1 MKQPVGVRV
10 RLGKRSYP
18 IWIGSQWLSGSAPRI
33 RQATRARTFL
43 VLSTGRIL
51 GFHGP
56 ALKRSLRRLGQVHL
70 LTVPDGE
77 AAKNEHQ
84 LLRILRF
91 LAEKGFQRDACL
103 VTLGGGVV
111 GDLGGLASALYMRG
125 IDFIQ
130 VPTTL
135 LAQVDASVGGK
146 TAIDFHGVKNLI
158 GAFHQPRTVLI
169 DTAVLR
175 TLPARV
181 YRAGLAEVVKHG
193 VIRDAAFFRW
203 LENHVVEIVRR
214 DPLAV
219 AHMVRRSCEIKAA
232 VVRMDERESGLRA
245 CLNFGHT
252 LGHALESLRSSQ
264 GLQHGEAVAYG
275 MVGASG
281 ISAEMGLC
289 PEDVPARIQALLER
303 LGLLKPLPQLDP
315 GRILRLLSFD
325 KKARAGKALFVLTR
339 KMGAVSMNHNVPN
352 RLILRALRHL
362 QAPRPDVSG
371 PA

>member
-1 MKQPVGVRV
+1 M
-10 RLGKRSYP
+10 
-18 IWIGSQWLSGSAPRI
+18 
-33 RQATRARTFL
+33 

-51 GFHGP
+51 GLHGSP
-56 ALKRSLRRLGQVHL
+56 LRRSLRQLGRVD
-70 LTVPDGE
+70 TFTIPDGE
-77 AAKNEHQ
+77 SAKNERQ
-84 LLRILRF
+84 LMRVLRAMAQRGL
-91 LAEKGFQRDACL
+91 QRDACL

-146 TAIDFHGVKNLI
+146 TAIDFQGVKNLV
-158 GAFHQPRTVLI
+158 GAFHQPRAVLI

-175 TLPARV
+175 TLPERT

-193 VIRDAAFFRW
+193 VILDANYFEW
-203 LENHVVEIVRR
+203 LERHVGDLRR
-214 DPLAV
+214 QDPQAV
-219 AHMVRRSCEIKAA
+219 TQMIRRSCEIKASI
-232 VVRMDERESGLRA
+232 VRMDEREAGLRA

-252 LGHALESLRSSQ
+252 LGHSFESLLTSR
-264 GLQHGEAVAYG
+264 GLQHGEAVAFG
-275 MVGASG
+275 MVGASR
-281 ISAEMGLC
+281 ISVDMGLC
-289 PEDVPARIQALLER
+289 QAEVPFRIEALLREF
-303 LGLLKPLPQLDP
+303 GLLAPLPRLEP
-315 GRILRLLSFD
+315 GRIVRLLSLD